1 MQRYFAQK
9 LEENEVTLSNDDLFH
24 INRVMRMKTGDKIEV
39 VYNHDLYI
47 CEVGEGNITNP
58 VFHEKGNND
67 RQMVIIIPLLKEQK
81 MDYILQKATE
91 LGATEI
97 IPVEMERSVV
107 KLDASKEEKKI
118 ERWTKICKE
127 ASEQSKRTNIPVV
140 TKVKKLKELAEIDGL
155 KVICSTKEKEKTIK
169 NFLTDNKNYDKIN
182 IVMGPEGGIAP
193 REEELLVTLGFTPVT
208 LGSRILRIET
218 VPLYVLSVINYELMN

>member
-1 MQRYFAQK
+1 M
-9 LEENEVTLSNDDLFH
+9 LF
-24 INRVMRMKTGDKIEV
+24 
-39 VYNHDLYI
+39 
-47 CEVGEGNITNP
+47 
-58 VFHEKGNND
+58 
-67 RQMVIIIPLLKEQK
+67 
-81 MDYILQKATE
+81 
-91 LGATEI
+91 
-97 IPVEMERSVV
+97 RS
-107 KLDASKEEKKI
+107 
-118 ERWTKICKE
+118 
-127 ASEQSKRTNIPVV
+127 
-140 TKVKKLKELAEIDGL
+140 AEIDGL

>member
-1 MQRYFAQK
+1 MCVYVSANACSR
-9 LEENEVTLSNDDLFH
+9 NIRITTLVVL
-24 INRVMRMKTGDKIEV
+24 TG
-39 VYNHDLYI
+39 
-47 CEVGEGNITNP
+47 
-58 VFHEKGNND
+58 
-67 RQMVIIIPLLKEQK
+67 
-81 MDYILQKATE
+81 
-91 LGATEI
+91 
-97 IPVEMERSVV
+97 
-107 KLDASKEEKKI
+107 
-118 ERWTKICKE
+118 TKICKE